1 MPCVADGR
9 VGTLQFFRTSGVVDM
24 IYALGETT
32 PQCSDG
38 SWVADSASLI
48 GDVRLGRDAS
58 VWFSCVLRGDNDA
71 LIVGDG
77 SNIQD
82 GSVLHTD
89 PGLPL
94 RVGAG
99 CTVGHL
105 TMLHGCEI
113 GDNTLIGIKAVVL
126 NRARIGANC
135 IVAANALVTEGKQ
148 FPDGVMIMGAPA
160 RVVRELQPQEIQML
174 RDMARHYVDNARRY
188 REQLKPLSA

>member
-1 MPCVADGR
+1 
-9 VGTLQFFRTSGVVDM
+9 M
-24 IYALGETT
+24 IYALDEMT
-32 PQCSDG
+32 PQCSEG
-38 SWVADSASLI
+38 SWVADTATLI

-58 VWFSCVLRGDNDA
+58 VWFGCVLRGDNDA
-71 LIVGDG
+71 LIIGAG

-89 PGLPL
+89 HGLPL
-94 RVGAG
+94 RVGEG

-105 TMLHGCEI
+105 AMLHGCEV

-126 NRARIGANC
+126 NRARIGRNC

-160 RVVRELQPQEIQML
+160 KVVRELLPQEIEML
-174 RDMARHYVDNARRY
+174 QAMARHYVENARRY
-188 REQLKPLSA
+188 RRSLVAVTP